1 MPKARH
7 RKETSFQNTVTR
19 SVFLYGKP
27 NTGKRSVLEHMV
39 SAFTELVNRDIRLLD
54 STPGIFLQLVKN
66 DKKDTE
72 MRKLEKTLR
81 VPGYNSA
88 FCQNAFDQAV
98 THLSNRLD
106 SIRTEMISS
115 FGIFAR
121 SKVLFAMSV
130 SGSSR
135 EQMVFALA
143 AIGQKFHKDCIRE
156 IQGLTDR
163 EFSFLMKEFADQY
176 AMLSME
182 YRIPQLKS
190 VSVPLDS
197 RLMKIE
203 TSVNTSFPYVI
214 SITDPFTKRKRIA
227 VPLDNSRHSLHKIH
241 SHRMAGT
248 VLLYMK
254 GQKARIGWSYDTRME
269 TPEEISF
276 TGVDTGILDAFSVSD
291 GRAIGSMTEVLG
303 YYHDEVEPAF
313 AVLSD
318 LRNKKASIKHYLHS
332 HDLPEDVGR
341 SLIHKM
347 DRLDQMMQSM
357 EAPYRK
363 KRRYYGLLEEEI
375 SKDVRTYISG
385 LEKGTVTVLE
395 KLDIKEFRKSRKL
408 NGKLSTFA
416 RGKLQQKLMEGLNE
430 KGYTFLEVEPD
441 YTSQLCPVCSS
452 LDPDNRDGKTFLCTC
467 CGHRDD
473 ADHNASVN
481 IRDRASDKEVLD
493 ICMEHRYNRKS
504 MQEHLK
510 IVYASRHEKYRT
522 HTASA

>member
-19 SVFLYGKP
+19 SVFLFGKP
-27 NTGKRSVLEHMV
+27 NVEKRSVLEHMV
-39 SAFTELVNRDIRLLD
+39 SAFTELVNRDIRILD

-66 DKKDTE
+66 DKKDPE

-106 SIRTEMISS
+106 SIRMEMIPM

-135 EQMVFALA
+135 EQMVSVLA
-143 AIGQKFHKDCIRE
+143 SIGQKFHKDCIRE

-163 EFSFLMKEFADQY
+163 ELSFLMKEFRDQY
-176 AMLSME
+176 PMLSLK
-182 YRIPQLKS
+182 YRVPQLKS
-190 VSVPLDS
+190 ASVPLDS
-197 RLMKIE
+197 
-203 TSVNTSFPYVI
+203 
-214 SITDPFTKRKRIA
+214 
-227 VPLDNSRHSLHKIH
+227 SRHSLHKIH
-241 SHRMAGT
+241 SRRMAGT
-248 VLLYMK
+248 VLLRME
-254 GQKARIGWSYDTRME
+254 GQKARIGWSYDARME
-269 TPEEISF
+269 TPEGISF

-291 GRAIGSMTEVLG
+291 GRVIGSMTEVLA

-318 LRNKKASIKHYLHS
+318 LRNKKASIKHYMHS

-341 SLIHKM
+341 SLIRKM

-416 RGKLQQKLMEGLNE
+416 RGKLQQKLMEELNE
-430 KGYTFLEVEPD
+430 KGYAFQEVEPD
-441 YTSQLCPVCSS
+441 YTSQLCPVCSN
-452 LDPDNRDGKTFLCTC
+452 LDPDNRDGKVFQCTC

-481 IRDRASDKEVLD
+481 IRDRAADKEIQD
-493 ICMEHRYNRKS
+493 ICMEHRYDRKS

-510 IVYASRHEKYRT
+510 IVYASRHGRYRT

>member
-1 MPKARH
+1 
-7 RKETSFQNTVTR
+7 
-19 SVFLYGKP
+19 
-27 NTGKRSVLEHMV
+27 
-39 SAFTELVNRDIRLLD
+39 
-54 STPGIFLQLVKN
+54 
-66 DKKDTE
+66 
-72 MRKLEKTLR
+72 
-81 VPGYNSA
+81 
-88 FCQNAFDQAV
+88 
-98 THLSNRLD
+98 
-106 SIRTEMISS
+106 
-115 FGIFAR
+115 
-121 SKVLFAMSV
+121 
-130 SGSSR
+130 
-135 EQMVFALA
+135 
-143 AIGQKFHKDCIRE
+143 
-156 IQGLTDR
+156 
-163 EFSFLMKEFADQY
+163 MKEFRDQY
-176 AMLSME
+176 AMLSLE
-182 YRIPQLKS
+182 YRVPQLKS

-203 TSVNTSFPYVI
+203 PSVNTSFPYVI

-227 VPLDNSRHSLHKIH
+227 VPLDTSRHSLHKIH
-241 SHRMAGT
+241 SRQMAGT
-248 VLLYMK
+248 VLLRME
-254 GQKARIGWSYDTRME
+254 GQKARIGWSYDAWME
-269 TPEEISF
+269 TPEGISF
-276 TGVDTGILDAFSVSD
+276 TGVDTGSLDAFSVSD
-291 GRAIGSMTEVLG
+291 GRAIGSMTEVLV

-341 SLIHKM
+341 SLIRKM

-375 SKDVRTYISG
+375 SKDVRAYISG

-416 RGKLQQKLMEGLNE
+416 RGKLQQKLMEELNK
-430 KGYTFLEVEPD
+430 KGYAFQEVEPD
-441 YTSQLCPVCSS
+441 YTSQLCPVCSN

-481 IRDRASDKEVLD
+481 IRDRATDKKIQD
-493 ICMEHRYNRKS
+493 ICTEHRYDRKS

-510 IVYASRHEKYRT
+510 IVYASRHGRYRT